1 MSIILSLPK
10 QTYSWRFNPS
20 LLSDDTF
27 IKYIT
32 SQLKDFLETNDNEE
46 VSDTTLWETLKVV
59 IRVISYESILK
70 KEREASKVFF
80 PPLKWRIKT
89 QNLLKIITR
98 LWNLNMNITV
108 FWVVK

>member
-1 MSIILSLPK
+1 MVDTQLISHVTNTKYHNILISDHSPLTMSIILSLPK

-80 PPLKWRIKT
+80 PPLK
-89 QNLLKIITR
+89 
-98 LWNLNMNITV
+98 
-108 FWVVK
+108 